1 MSNAECNKNNIRQ
14 LSYKFILTYLASI
27 EPKNLCVVHRSDL
40 FAVEHLY

>member
-27 EPKNLCVVHRSDL
+27 EPKNYVL
-40 FAVEHLY
+40 FIGPICLP